1 MANILN
7 TIDSSQTKH
16 VWKLA
21 KEIRWNNLEK
31 IDCTGGQFSDNDM
44 RKNTLNLMRSLN
56 ISELSM
62 NSDPQNI
69 PEHTFKETLNLF
81 TYLNFCPEE
90 IFHSP
95 WTKLTRAIISDSSLD
110 IMVLFLN
117 RVLVKN
123 EKSWPK
129 LILKKI
135 LNNFEFKY
143 ETIDLV
149 AKGLFTEEDEYEWN
163 LLHEVSNH
171 PVHIMKDKGKIS
183 PSSFIPYCYFG
194 IEADTIGLEVKGLE
208 FPVCNIFQ
216 AKVLNDQLC
225 YEVDINDMIKK
236 GTSEKDLNAGLTLL
250 VDYNE
255 DRTIA
260 LLDNHHIDD
269 EDKMMIYIHS
279 IGKIISS
286 LTTTKVKVESPN
298 R

>member
-1 MANILN
+1 
-7 TIDSSQTKH
+7 
-16 VWKLA
+16 
-21 KEIRWNNLEK
+21 
-31 IDCTGGQFSDNDM
+31 
-44 RKNTLNLMRSLN
+44 
-56 ISELSM
+56 
-62 NSDPQNI
+62 
-69 PEHTFKETLNLF
+69 
-81 TYLNFCPEE
+81 
-90 IFHSP
+90 
-95 WTKLTRAIISDSSLD
+95 
-110 IMVLFLN
+110 MVLFLN

-135 LNNFEFKY
+135 LDNFEFKY